1 MPRGRP
7 VSSMPNRQR
16 TPGDVPG
23 APRSGQGRMM
33 ERMAKQLPDTPA
45 QPPRLTQQQ
54 MRRPTPVPL
63 NAPTAFPD
71 EPVTAGAPFGPGP
84 GASNPLMK
92 AAQDNR
98 SLLPYLPTLE
108 FMANDPEATD
118 TVRGFVMYLKSL
130 ANESNLR

>member
-23 APRSGQGRMM
+23 APQYGQGRMM
-33 ERMAKQLPDTPA
+33 ERASRQIPRTPA
-45 QPPRLTQQQ
+45 QPPRPTQQH

-63 NAPTAFPD
+63 TAPTAFPD

-84 GASNPLMK
+84 GAASMGQQLL
-92 AAQDNR
+92 ADNER
-98 SLLPYLPTLE
+98 HVKYLPSLE
-108 FMANDPEATD
+108 AMANSPEASG
-118 TVRGFVMYLKSL
+118 VLRGFVQYLKGISQ
-130 ANESNLR
+130 